1 MSSSPAGHY
10 RFWCLRRLMLDAK
23 LSLGLEI
30 LLTPLSK
37 RIDGAEPN
45 ERVLMNPIPSI
56 ARGRR
61 LTAGVALAAA
71 ASLALAACGGGGDT
85 GTPGAEGSEGG
96 GGGEESAVTL
106 ITKDNNNPYWIS
118 MQKGADEAAPK
129 NGLTLTKA
137 AGASDGDEDGQV
149 KAIEAA
155 VARGDKGI
163 LISPNGPGVN
173 SALENAISQGVY
185 VIALDTPP
193 TNPIDGVVT
202 IATDNFKAGELIG
215 KWTAGTLAG
224 KQATIAM
231 LDLFNDKIVTV
242 DVNRDQGFL
251 TGMGID
257 VKDKQKNGDED
268 KTGKYT
274 GGKGGDYEIICNEP
288 TNGATDQGKTAME
301 TCLAKSKNINLVYSI
316 NEPSGVGAAE
326 ALKDAGIKDAI
337 VVSVDGGCDPGMKL
351 VKEGTIG
358 ATSQQYPVK
367 MAELG
372 VDAIKKISDSDG
384 QDKPEV
390 TPGLDFYDTGVA
402 LVTDKKVEGVD
413 SISVAEGEKL
423 CWGK

>member
-1 MSSSPAGHY
+1 M
-10 RFWCLRRLMLDAK
+10 
-23 LSLGLEI
+23 

-45 ERVLMNPIPSI
+45 ERIHMNPIPSI
-56 ARGRR
+56 ARGKR
-61 LTAGVALAAA
+61 LRAGVALAAA
-71 ASLALAACGGGGDT
+71 ASLVLAACGGGSDT
-85 GTPGAEGSEGG
+85 GTPGGQASEGG
-96 GGGEESAVTL
+96 DSGGEPVAVTL
-106 ITKDNNNPYWIS
+106 ITKTSTNPFFIA
-118 MQKGADEAAPK
+118 MQEGAKEAGDK
-129 NGLTLTKA
+129 NGVTITTA
-137 AGASDGDEDGQV
+137 AGKADGDTDTQV

-163 LISPNGPGVN
+163 LITPAAEGVN
-173 SALENAISQGVY
+173 SAIEQARDAGLY

-193 TNPIDGVVT
+193 NPPDTVDIT
-202 IATDNFKAGELIG
+202 FATDNFKAGELIG
-215 KWTAGTLAG
+215 KWAAAQMDG
-224 KQATIAM
+224 KKATIAM
-231 LDLFNDKIVTV
+231 LDLFNDKIVSV

-274 GGKGGDYEIICNEP
+274 GGKGGDYEIVCNEP
-288 TNGATDQGKTAME
+288 TQGAADEGKTAME
-301 TCLAKSKNINLVYSI
+301 NCLSKSKDINLVYSI
-316 NEPSGVGAAE
+316 NEPSGGGGAE
-326 ALKDAGIKDAI
+326 ALKDAGITDAI
-337 VVSVDGGCDPGMKL
+337 VVSVDGGCNPGLKL

-372 VDAIKKISDSDG
+372 VEAIKKIADSDG